1 MKSIKELADSRE
13 DSRNKENLSESEKQ
27 RYEEEQMDKMYGDE
41 DSGSG
46 YNMHYKG
53 IFVDILNN
61 CMRTK
66 KKIKVSSFTHK
77 NVACVVLECN
87 SRYVVLRSLMNGKK
101 IYLTQASIKDIE
113 EI

>member
-13 DSRNKENLSESEKQ
+13 DFRNKENLSESEKQ
-27 RYEEEQMDKMYGDE
+27 RYEEEQMDKMYGEE
-41 DSGSG
+41 DSGYS
-46 YNMHYKG
+46 MHYKG
-53 IFVDILNN
+53 IFVDILKD